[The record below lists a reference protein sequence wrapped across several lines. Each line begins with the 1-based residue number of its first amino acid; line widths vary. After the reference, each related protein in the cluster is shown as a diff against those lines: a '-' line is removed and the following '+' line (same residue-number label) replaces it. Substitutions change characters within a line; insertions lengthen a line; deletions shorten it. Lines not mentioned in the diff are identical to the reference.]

1 LIQIDLKNKKKAN
14 IKNKSLE
21 SDKILKSKKK
31 TNIDKNNSIDI
42 DFRNSKKTNIKKISK
57 NNNIKNIDL
66 SNF

>member
-1 LIQIDLKNKKKAN
+1 MIQIDLKNKKKAN